1 MLKYTLKARRSRP
14 VWGLLRL
21 GQLEETQTK
30 MVVENIHKEGRKSIH
45 KEGRFLRLRGETMVT
60 WL

>member
-1 MLKYTLKARRSRP
+1 M
-14 VWGLLRL
+14 WGLLRL